1 MLFSRFICSSG
12 LWWSSSPDMSTRS
25 AKIADVLRAYAA
37 LELVEGIHAGGLSS
51 FAVDAC
57 VESNSLRSPYADA
70 IRAHDEVVAVAFGRG
85 IGEVDAER
93 RAARIQ
99 LPPLRAVMDA
109 NCIAYNAA
117 HDRFFYITRL
127 LSDDEFSEVLR
138 ATCIFATVKS
148 TLPPSCAHL
157 SSNVAT
163 PLGLSVRCRKLQSR
177 MVVVILSQSIKS
189 CFVLCPFPV

>member
-1 MLFSRFICSSG
+1 
-12 LWWSSSPDMSTRS
+12 MSTRS

-37 LELVEGIHAGGLSS
+37 LELVDGIHAGGLAS

-57 VESNSLRSPYADA
+57 VECDSLLSPCADA
-70 IRAHDEVVAVAFGRG
+70 IRAHGEVAAVAFGCG
-85 IGEVDAER
+85 IGDVER

-109 NCIAYNAA
+109 TGIAYNAA

-138 ATCIFATVKS
+138 
-148 TLPPSCAHL
+148 
-157 SSNVAT
+157 VANAC
-163 PLGLSVRCRKLQSR
+163 G
-177 MVVVILSQSIKS
+177 
-189 CFVLCPFPV
+189 